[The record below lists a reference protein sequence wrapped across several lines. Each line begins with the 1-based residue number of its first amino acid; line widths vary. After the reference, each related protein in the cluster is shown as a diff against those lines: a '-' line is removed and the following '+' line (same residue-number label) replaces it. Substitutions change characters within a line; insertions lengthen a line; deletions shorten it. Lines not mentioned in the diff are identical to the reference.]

1 VRTMRRQWWVAA
13 LGLGLAAVVALVG
26 RELMHVGSL
35 PAPTAS
41 PADVSRPRPPAEA
54 RSVDSMLRRGGALL
68 APTSAPVAPG
78 RSYPFQVGHCG
89 LLDVVDFSGSYW
101 VVDETTLSADERM
114 QFGINAHEGTMTLVD
129 SETAV
134 FRSGVG
140 GEATLR
146 RYVGVLERPSCF

>member
-1 VRTMRRQWWVAA
+1 MRKRWWVAA

-26 RELMHVGSL
+26 RELMRV
-35 PAPTAS
+35 
-41 PADVSRPRPPAEA
+41 DVPRPRPSVEA
-54 RSVDSMLRRGGALL
+54 RSVDSMLRIRRGELL

-89 LLDVVDFSGSYW
+89 LLYVVDFSGSYW
-101 VVDETTLSADERM
+101 VVDETTLSAGERA

-146 RYVGVLERPSCF
+146 RYVGVLERSRCF

>member
-1 VRTMRRQWWVAA
+1 MHTRWWVAA

-26 RELMHVGSL
+26 RELMRVDPSDVPHLRHVG
-35 PAPTAS
+35 AP
-41 PADVSRPRPPAEA
+41 SRPRPSVEA
-54 RSVDSMLRRGGALL
+54 RSLDSMLSRRGKLF

-89 LLDVVDFSGSYW
+89 LRDVVDFSGSYW

-146 RYVGVLERPSCF
+146 RYVGVLERGRCF